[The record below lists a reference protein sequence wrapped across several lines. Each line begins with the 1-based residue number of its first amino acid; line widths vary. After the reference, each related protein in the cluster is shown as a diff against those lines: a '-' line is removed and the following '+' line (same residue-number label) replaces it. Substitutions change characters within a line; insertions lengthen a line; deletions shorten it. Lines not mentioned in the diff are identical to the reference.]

1 MPHSWKIT
9 SNNSTPKRKD
19 IYEKLFKHHV
29 QYLPINWTNQS
40 SMCISSHG
48 PIRRSQSVNDQVSCC
63 IAKDI
68 YTMNLVYIHGANAT
82 SESFNHI
89 RTRLGTGL
97 DLNYDSRDGFEHNL
111 AQMQQSLAGVKQCFF
126 IAHSLGG
133 IYALHLSHHL
143 PAQVLGA
150 VTLSTP
156 YGGAEV
162 ADYAQ
167 YFLPFS
173 RLMRDIGPS
182 SWAMRE
188 AAKIKVQHPWCNVVT
203 VQGRSPFIVVA
214 NDGVVSIQS
223 QRHHADMELIDVD
236 YNHYE
241 VVLAEPVIEIIR
253 ERINRITK

>member
-1 MPHSWKIT
+1 M
-9 SNNSTPKRKD
+9 
-19 IYEKLFKHHV
+19 
-29 QYLPINWTNQS
+29 Q
-40 SMCISSHG
+40 
-48 PIRRSQSVNDQVSCC
+48 
-63 IAKDI
+63 
-68 YTMNLVYIHGANAT
+68 LVYIHGANAT
-82 SESFNHI
+82 GESFNHI
-89 RTRLGTGL
+89 RTRLGAGL

-111 AQMQQSLAGVKQCFF
+111 STMLQSLAKVNECFF

-143 PAQVLGA
+143 PTHVLGA

-188 AAKIKVQHPWCNVVT
+188 TAKIKIQHPWCNIVT
-203 VQGRSPFIVVA
+203 VQGRSPFLA
-214 NDGVVSIQS
+214 APNDGVVSIRS
-223 QRHHADMELIDVD
+223 QRHHEDMELIEVNF
-236 YNHYE
+236 NHYE
-241 VVLAEPVIEIIR
+241 VVLAEPVIDIIR